1 MKKGIALS
9 LVLLMVVFAVVGC
22 GGAGNNEV
30 VGTWKMSEVEA
41 AGQTITVDQMIEL
54 MPSMESL
61 LNMTITFEQ
70 GDKVKVEAAGIS
82 GEGTYKVDGSKVTIS
97 AEGQSM
103 DFTLENGKMVI
114 EQDGTKCYL
123 KKQ

>member
-70 GDKVKVEAAGIS
+70 GDKVSSRA
-82 GEGTYKVDGSKVTIS
+82 TR
-97 AEGQSM
+97 
-103 DFTLENGKMVI
+103 
-114 EQDGTKCYL
+114 
-123 KKQ
+123 

>member
-41 AGQTITVDQMIEL
+41 AGQTITIDQITEL

-103 DFTLENGKMVI
+103 DFTLENGKMMI

-123 KKQ
+123 TKQ

>member
-1 MKKGIALS
+1 
-9 LVLLMVVFAVVGC
+9 MVVFAVVGC

-61 LNMTITFEQ
+61 LHMTITFEQ

>member
-41 AGQTITVDQMIEL
+41 AGQTITVDQMIEM

-70 GDKVKVEAAGIS
+70 GDKVKVEVAGQS
-82 GEGTYKVDGSKVTIS
+82 GELSLIH
-97 AEGQSM
+97 
-103 DFTLENGKMVI
+103 I
-114 EQDGTKCYL
+114 
-123 KKQ
+123 